1 MCNFFRGKMFTLVV
15 EILSWLF
22 LLSGI
27 ISWYMEEGI
36 PWIVSLTLLFVS
48 ISLINSSHYP
58 DFPSSKSTMVPC
70 TDGNQGYK
78 IAIVLKYISM
88 GLALTGLSIFL
99 YFWDKWEVLVNNI
112 IERNVTTHV
121 NITQNLDCNDCLPF
135 IWYWI
140 FFFVAS
146 ILFVIKGFVLF
157 TVLMQCGAVQWSDS
171 SKEKNKI
178 KLFREVVHDVILG
191 GIWLDLS
198 LRFED
203 LIDDNDDK
211 AWRGL
216 FSSMVCIHLIYI
228 LSKVWDEP
236 KYRIDFKENGMRC
249 WYWKTIPLWFAIFKL
264 SSYVLL
270 YTSLIYRIHNDVM
283 IIKMGI
289 QIEFLIMSTVSIVII
304 IGLRVFENTSFYENI
319 TMAWGSNIAKNKSKR
334 LKDSGGRLK
343 F

>member
-1 MCNFFRGKMFTLVV
+1 MCDFFRGKMFTLVV

-22 LLSGI
+22 LLTGI
-27 ISWYMEEGI
+27 ISWYMEEGM
-36 PWIVSLTLLFVS
+36 PWIGSLILLFLS

-58 DFPSSKSTMVPC
+58 EFTRKTSILPC
-70 TDGNQGYK
+70 TNGNEGYR
-78 IAIVLKYISM
+78 IAMILKYISM
-88 GLALTGLSIFL
+88 GFALVGLGIFL
-99 YFWDKWEVLVNNI
+99 YFWNKWEALVNNI
-112 IERNVTTHV
+112 ITRNETTQA
-121 NITQNLDCNDCLPF
+121 NITQNLNCNDCLPF
-135 IWYWI
+135 TWYWI

-146 ILFVIKGFVLF
+146 IIFIVKGFVLF

-171 SKEKNKI
+171 SKENNKI

-203 LIDDNDDK
+203 LVDDNNDK

-236 KYRIDFKENGMRC
+236 KYKIDFKENGMRC

-264 SSYVLL
+264 TNYALL

-289 QIEFLIMSTVSIVII
+289 QIEFFIMSIVSIVII
-304 IGLRVFENTSFYENI
+304 ISLRVFENTSFYENI
-319 TMAWGSNIAKNKSKR
+319 TMPWGNNIPKNNTTR